1 MDFLYSALSFIAFN
15 GCWLFA
21 AALIAAFIIRDR
33 DKRIRFLRVA
43 LIFGGIIVG
52 SIFLGAALGKLKPLE
67 GFTWGWASMRLSI
80 TFFAIQVE
88 SYKILPP
95 GAASMLAARILPFFE
110 LFLGLWLVAGVFRRY
125 AALIA
130 SLVLIGFMTAITYA
144 YLHGLK
150 IDCGCGIGPPEEAGP
165 AALLR
170 DGLRFFLPAVLL
182 TIGAFY
188 VHRRGVHA
196 SVPEAIPAVA
206 HAD

>member
-21 AALIAAFIIRDR
+21 VALVAVFVIRDR
-33 DKRIRFLRVA
+33 EKRIRFLRVA

-67 GFTWGWASMRLSI
+67 GFTWGLASMRLSI
-80 TFFAIQVE
+80 TYFAIQVE
-88 SYKILPP
+88 SYKILSGP
-95 GAASMLAARILPFFE
+95 ASMVAARILPFGE
-110 LFLGLWLVAGVFRRY
+110 LFLGFWLVAGILRRY
-125 AALIA
+125 AALLATIVF
-130 SLVLIGFMTAITYA
+130 LGFMSAITYA

-182 TIGAFY
+182 TIGSFY
-188 VHRRGVHA
+188 VHRG
-196 SVPEAIPAVA
+196 
-206 HAD
+206 

>member
-21 AALIAAFIIRDR
+21 VALVAAFVIRNR
-33 DKRIRFLRVA
+33 EQRIRFLRVA
-43 LIFGGIIVG
+43 LVLGGIIVG

-67 GFTWGWASMRLSI
+67 GFSWGLASMRLSI
-80 TFFAIQVE
+80 TYFAIQVE
-88 SYKILPP
+88 SYKILSS
-95 GAASMLAARILPFFE
+95 AASMIAARVLPFFE
-110 LFLGLWLVAGVFRRY
+110 IFLGLWLVSGLLRRY
-125 AALIA
+125 AALFA
-130 SLVLIGFMTAITYA
+130 SIVFIGFMTAITYA

-170 DGLRFFLPAVLL
+170 DGLRFLAPAILL

-188 VHRRGVHA
+188 VHRSRA
-196 SVPEAIPAVA
+196 AAIDPLPISAVA